1 MSRIPSRRRP
11 VCSAIIVWLAVAC
24 FTAATDR
31 TNDALAAETAGAATR
46 SEWLVGVARVQVT
59 PAEPM
64 HLAGFG
70 NRVVPAEGTAQELE
84 AKALAFAAADS
95 ASVHKAKLVIVTL
108 DLLSVP
114 IELRTE
120 LERHLAAQHKLPGES
135 LLLNCSHTHCGPELV
150 FTEAELATLP
160 PERAAMC
167 RRYNT
172 TLVTKLKRLI
182 DDALAALAPAKLSYG
197 HARCAFAMNRRLPAE
212 SGDPEKYLNR
222 PNPEGVVD
230 HDVPVLKVERP
241 DGKLAAVLFGYACHN
256 TTLNFKQFHGDYAG
270 HAQHFIE
277 ARHPGT
283 VALFL
288 MGCGGDQN
296 GYPRFKPEYSE
307 QHGRSLALAVE
318 AALEAKSRE
327 VRGPLRAAY
336 DTVPLEFQ
344 QPRAEHLKARMAT
357 GAEYSKASA
366 PYLLDWDKRR
376 LAGLEA
382 GTLIKSYPFPAQAIR
397 FGDDLLLVALA
408 GETVVDYSLRLKRE
422 LGDNN
427 AAGKAAVWVAGYSND
442 VFAYVPSK
450 RVLLEGGYE
459 AERAM
464 AYGPTTTMPGP
475 FAPSV
480 EETVVGLV
488 RKLVEAVSK

>member
-1 MSRIPSRRRP
+1 MKPLLLRR
-11 VCSAIIVWLAVAC
+11 SARRSTLVVSLVVAMAWATTSAAADLA
-24 FTAATDR
+24 TG
-31 TNDALAAETAGAATR
+31 AAE
-46 SEWLVGVARVQVT
+46 SKWMVGVSRVKVT

-70 NRVVPAEGTAQELE
+70 NRVVPAEGTALELE
-84 AKALAFAAADS
+84 AKALAIAD
-95 ASVHKAKLVIVTL
+95 ADPATAGKTKLVIVTL

-120 LERHLAAQHKLPGES
+120 LEGHVAARHKLPRES

-150 FTEAELATLP
+150 FTEAELATLT

-167 RRYNT
+167 RRYNAA
-172 TLVTKLKRLI
+172 LVAKLKKLI
-182 DDALAALAPAKLSYG
+182 DDALAAAAPAKLSYG
-197 HARCAFAMNRRLPAE
+197 HARCGFAMNRRLPAE
-212 SGDPEKYLNR
+212 PGDPEKYLNR
-222 PNPEGVVD
+222 PNPDGVVD
-230 HDVPVLKVERP
+230 HDVPVLKVERA
-241 DGKLAAVLFGYACHN
+241 DGAIAAVLFGYACHN
-256 TTLNFKQFHGDYAG
+256 TTLNLKQFHGDYAG

-296 GYPRFKPEYSE
+296 GYPRFKPEFSE

-318 AALEAKSRE
+318 AALEAKQR
-327 VRGPLRAAY
+327 VIRGPLRAAY

-344 QPRAEHLKARMAT
+344 QPRAEHLKARIAT

-382 GTLIKSYPFPAQAIR
+382 GTLVKSYPFPAQAIR
-397 FGDDLLLVALA
+397 FGDDLMLVALA

-422 LGDNN
+422 LGGDRG
-427 AAGKAAVWVAGYSND
+427 ASAPAVWVAGYSND

-459 AERAM
+459 AERSM

-475 FAPSV
+475 FEPAV
-480 EETVVGLV
+480 EEAVIGLV
-488 RKLVEAVSK
+488 RKLIEAVKR

>member
-1 MSRIPSRRRP
+1 MNAPSYSASRLGLVLLAALAFASSLATIS
-11 VCSAIIVWLAVAC
+11 SAADPA
-24 FTAATDR
+24 TAAPQP
-31 TNDALAAETAGAATR
+31 
-46 SEWLVGVARVQVT
+46 EWKVGVARVKIT
-59 PAEPM
+59 PDEPM

-70 NRVVPAEGTAQELE
+70 NRVVPAEGTSLDLE
-84 AKALAFAAADS
+84 AKALAIEEADS
-95 ASVHKAKLVIVTL
+95 TGPTKTKLVIVTL

-114 IELRTE
+114 IELRAE
-120 LERHLAAQHKLPGES
+120 LEKYVLETHKLPRES

-150 FTEAELATLP
+150 FTEAELATLS

-167 RRYNT
+167 RRYNRALGDK
-172 TLVTKLKRLI
+172 LVKLV
-182 DDALAALAPAKLSYG
+182 DGALAAAAPAKLSYG
-197 HARCAFAMNRRLPAE
+197 HARCGFAMNRRLPAE
-212 SGDPEKYLNR
+212 PGDPEKYLNR

-241 DGKLAAVLFGYACHN
+241 DGTLAAVLFGYACHN
-256 TTLNFKQFHGDYAG
+256 TTLNFRKFHGDYAG

-296 GYPRFKPEYSE
+296 GYPRFKPEDSE
-307 QHGRSLALAVE
+307 QHGRSLASAVE
-318 AALEAKSRE
+318 AALEAKQRPLH
-327 VRGPLRAAY
+327 GPLRAAY

-344 QPRAEHLKARMAT
+344 QPRAEHLKARIAT
-357 GAEYSKASA
+357 GAEYSKSSA

-382 GTLIKSYPFPAQAIR
+382 GSLIKSYPFPAQAVR

-422 LGDNN
+422 LGGNGGLV
-427 AAGKAAVWVAGYSND
+427 APAVWVAGYSND

-459 AERAM
+459 AERSM
-464 AYGPTTTMPGP
+464 AYGPTTVMPGP
-475 FAPSV
+475 FAPAV
-480 EETVVGLV
+480 EETVIGLV
-488 RKLVEAVSK
+488 RRLVEAVTK